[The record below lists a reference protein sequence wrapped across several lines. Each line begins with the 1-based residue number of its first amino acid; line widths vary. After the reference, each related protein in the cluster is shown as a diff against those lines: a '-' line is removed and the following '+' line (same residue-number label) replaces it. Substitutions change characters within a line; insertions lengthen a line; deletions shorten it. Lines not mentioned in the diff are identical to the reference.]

1 MSTRRVPGRPAP
13 GVLPFLLACAAL
25 VLVPGTV
32 RTATPASLLSVRFT
46 GNASI
51 SGGDLRAA
59 VPLRRGDVLSD
70 SAVGRAVLAVTRV
83 YRERS
88 YFGARALPSLV
99 GHTDDSSGAD
109 LLLTI
114 SEGEPAAFGRIEFN
128 GAAAVPGDRLRALF
142 GSGPGDPLTADRI
155 ESGLAALLRE
165 YDSRGYPFARAGVSG
180 IGPEPAGGPGDG
192 GGGAPGA
199 GAMRVT
205 VSVDE
210 GGSVSIGEIRV
221 EGNTETDRGV
231 IVRESRMDLPVPYD
245 PGRVSRFAQRLRR
258 LGLFS
263 SVKEPVLFAARPGHG
278 LLVTVSEGRTNVFD
292 GVVGY
297 APPPS
302 GETGGSVT
310 GRAAVA
316 MRNLFGTGRKLEA
329 EWARDGRST
338 QEIRLA
344 YEEPWVFGVPVNLG
358 AGFSQRQQDSTFV
371 DRRVSASAEY
381 LISASVSL
389 AAVGEQ
395 KRIIPSAGPA
405 GSGIPGSVATTGGV
419 VLRYDTRDDRE
430 TPRRGVNY
438 RAEFRSG
445 ARKPSGTSAGATR
458 GTLRHIGFDLDLYLR
473 VREEQVVKFGLHG
486 REVSTAS
493 PEPGDLYRLGGFR
506 TLRGFREDRYSGT
519 RVAWGTVEYRFIVE
533 GKSFFYGFLDPGYVS
548 APAPPVDL
556 FTFGYGLGVRL
567 ETGLGLVG
575 VSFALGRGDPVSETK
590 IHFGLINEF

>member
-1 MSTRRVPGRPAP
+1 MSTRRAPGRPAP

-25 VLVPGTV
+25 VPVPGAA
-32 RTATPASLLSVRFT
+32 RTAPPASLLAVRFT
-46 GNASI
+46 GNASV

-59 VPLRRGDVLSD
+59 VPLRRGDLLTD
-70 SAVGRAVLAVTRV
+70 SAVRSAVLAVTGL

-88 YFGARALPSLV
+88 YFAARAVPSLV
-99 GHTDDSSGAD
+99 GHADDSSGAD

-114 SEGEPAAFGRIEFN
+114 SEGVPATFGRIEFR
-128 GAAAVPGDRLRALF
+128 GAAAIPGDRLRAVF
-142 GSGPGDPLTADRI
+142 GSGPGDPLTGERI
-155 ESGLAALLRE
+155 ESGVAALLRE
-165 YDSRGYPFARAGVSG
+165 YDSRGYPFASAGVSG
-180 IGPEPAGGPGDG
+180 IGPEGREGDDGPGG
-192 GGGAPGA
+192 AAGGGA
-199 GAMRVT
+199 MTVT
-205 VSVDE
+205 VTVDE
-210 GGSVSIGEIRV
+210 GGGVSIGEIRV

-278 LLVTVSEGRTNVFD
+278 LLVAVSEGRTNVFD

-297 APPPS
+297 APPPP

-316 MRNLFGTGRKLEA
+316 MRNLFGSGRKLEA
-329 EWARDGRST
+329 EWAREGRST

-344 YEEPWVFGVPVNLG
+344 YEEPWAFGFPVNLG
-358 AGFSQRQQDSTFV
+358 AGFLQRQQDSTFV

-395 KRIIPSAGPA
+395 KRIIPAAGPA
-405 GSGIPGSVATTGGV
+405 GSGVPGSVATTGGV

-430 TPRRGVNY
+430 TPRSGVNY

-445 ARKPSGTSAGATR
+445 ARKPSGAPAGAAR
-458 GTLRHIGFDLDLYLR
+458 GTLRHIGFDLDLYVL
-473 VREEQVVKFGLHG
+473 VREEQVVKLGLHG

-548 APAPPVDL
+548 APPPPGEV
-556 FTFGYGLGVRL
+556 FTFGYGIGVRL

-575 VSFALGRGDPVSETK
+575 VSFALGRGDPVSDTK

>member
-1 MSTRRVPGRPAP
+1 MSIRRARGRPAP
-13 GVLPFLLACAAL
+13 GLLRVVLACSAFLVLPGAARSA
-25 VLVPGTV
+25 PP
-32 RTATPASLLSVRFT
+32 ATLLSVQFS

-51 SGGDLRAA
+51 PSADLRAA

-70 SAVGRAVLAVTRV
+70 SALRRVVSAVTAL
-83 YRERS
+83 YNERS
-88 YFGARALPSLV
+88 FYAARVGAAPV
-99 GHTDDSSGAD
+99 GHTDDSSAAD
-109 LLLTI
+109 LLV
-114 SEGEPAAFGRIEFN
+114 SVVEGVPATFGRIEFR
-128 GAAAVPGDRLRALF
+128 GAAAIPAERLRSVF
-142 GSGPGDPLTADRI
+142 GSGPGDPLTTARI
-155 ESGLAALLRE
+155 ESGLAALLEE
-165 YDSRGYPFARAGVSG
+165 YDRRGYPFANAAVAG
-180 IGPEPAGGPGDG
+180 IGPGGGREGDPGGDG
-192 GGGAPGA
+192 PTA
-199 GAMRVT
+199 GSMDVT

-210 GGSVSIGEIRV
+210 AGSVSIGEIRV

-245 PGRVSRFAQRLRR
+245 PVRVSRFAQRLRR

-263 SVKEPVLFAARPGHG
+263 SVRDPILFAARPGHG
-278 LLVTVSEGRTNVFD
+278 LLVRVSEGRTNVFD

-297 APPPS
+297 APPLPD
-302 GETGGSVT
+302 ETGGSVT
-310 GRAAVA
+310 GRVAVA

-338 QEIRLA
+338 QEIRLG
-344 YEEPWVFGVPVNLG
+344 YEEPWAFGFPVNIG

-371 DRRVSASAEY
+371 DRRVSASVEY

-395 KRIIPSAGPA
+395 KRIIPSAGPP
-405 GSGIPGSVATTGGV
+405 GSGVPGSVATTGGV

-430 TPRRGVNY
+430 TPRSGVSY

-445 ARKPSGTSAGATR
+445 TRKPSGGASASTR
-458 GTLRHIGFDLDLYLR
+458 GSLRHIAFDLDVFIP
-473 VREEQVVKFGLHG
+473 VREEQVAKLGLHG
-486 REVSTAS
+486 REVSTGS

-519 RVAWGTVEYRFIVE
+519 RIAWGTAEYRFIVE
-533 GKSFFYGFLDPGYVS
+533 GKSFFYGFFDPGYVS
-548 APAPPVDL
+548 GPPPAADL

-575 VSFALGRGDPVSETK
+575 VSFALGKGDPVSETK
-590 IHFGLINEF
+590 IHFGLINDF